1 MIDSILNHL
10 EQTTYT
16 QESFERPIQ
25 PVLLCILDINM
36 PILDG
41 LQAAKQLKERYEDF
55 NKKIVE
61 ANNLVIPK
69 EGSSLFVRPM
79 IVHLTQFDDSF
90 QQLIKEEEKADI
102 YLQKPIAQ
110 KELVALL
117 RLIKLV

>member
-1 MIDSILNHL
+1 M
-10 EQTTYT
+10 
-16 QESFERPIQ
+16 
-25 PVLLCILDINM
+25 
-36 PILDG
+36 
-41 LQAAKQLKERYEDF
+41 KEKYEDF

-61 ANNLVIPK
+61 TNNLVIPK
-69 EGSSLFVRPM
+69 EDSSLFVRPM

-117 RLIKLV
+117 RLMKLV